1 MNRVFSFSRF
11 GRYFKYDFRR
21 WMTSYGL
28 TFILTAAMPVI
39 LYLVGGLISLVWGE
53 GWNAPGISIRVV
65 FACLVA
71 CVFVLTYPSNVYGFV
86 TDRKVGAMFT
96 VLPVSVTEK
105 FVSMLLNSIV
115 VLPALFVLLY
125 FSCDALIC
133 LIDPSCGGTLF
144 ASATDLL
151 SVIVNAPWAKDAPV
165 HISLF
170 AVYMEFAAGVLYFLL
185 GAVCFKKHKILY
197 PVLILIGVQ
206 MLLSVIAVPFFAAWL
221 PGLDDCAKNAGMRI
235 ISDPDSLGAAIT
247 AFNVITTLGQLL
259 LLAILGG
266 GIYWRLRTIKH

>member
-39 LYLVGGLISLVWGE
+39 LYLAGGLISLVWGE
-53 GWNAPGISIRVV
+53 GWNTPGISIRVV

-206 MLLSVIAVPFFAAWL
+206 MLLSVVAVPFFTAWL
-221 PGLDDCAKNAGMRI
+221 PGLDDCAKNAGMKI

-259 LLAILGG
+259 LLALLGG
-266 GIYWRLRTIKH
+266 GIYWRLRTVKH